1 MDRTD
6 AKQDRRSQ
14 IAMASFFALT
24 GLLAVAAALS
34 ADHAQPNAPLRAA
47 LFGTMN

>member
-24 GLLAVAAALS
+24 ALLALAAALS
-34 ADHAQPNAPLRAA
+34 ADHAQTNASLRAA
-47 LFGTMN
+47 VFGSMN